1 MYCCIQ
7 PLLSTVVT
15 NSVTSQPLK
24 QPQQQ
29 PLKIAL
35 SLYIYLF
42 SQYFA
47 PGKTHIFL
55 NEKSLVNV
63 LFSSLWSENLFDD
76 VKKSVG
82 IQKWSDETNQLIYLH
97 LDIFLCFFSRYF
109 CASTKAN
116 HGEGSERLCY
126 AERRGRGIRE
136 ECTGWVAFL

>member
-7 PLLSTVVT
+7 PLLNVVVT

-55 NEKSLVNV
+55 DEKSLVNV
-63 LFSSLWSENLFDD
+63 LFLSL
-76 VKKSVG
+76 
-82 IQKWSDETNQLIYLH
+82 
-97 LDIFLCFFSRYF
+97 
-109 CASTKAN
+109 
-116 HGEGSERLCY
+116 
-126 AERRGRGIRE
+126 
-136 ECTGWVAFL
+136 